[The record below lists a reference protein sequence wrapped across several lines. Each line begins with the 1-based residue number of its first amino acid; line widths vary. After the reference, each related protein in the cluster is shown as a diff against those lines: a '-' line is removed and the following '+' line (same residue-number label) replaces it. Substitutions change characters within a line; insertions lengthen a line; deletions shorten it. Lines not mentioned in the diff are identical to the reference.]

1 MKGVEQAMI
10 DRHEKQIT
18 EDILPRVG
26 NLETWK
32 EFAEMELKTVKNEI
46 KEMKIG
52 QDSIKNS
59 VDRVE
64 NTIVSALNIQ
74 SGTLKQVLDHSFAIK
89 TKQEETNGKIEAAKI
104 KANEKVS
111 IARFTTREK
120 IIGGLLGA
128 GGLSGLLVA
137 LPEAITAIK
146 TFLGGN

>member
-1 MKGVEQAMI
+1 MKGDEKAMF

-26 NLETWK
+26 SLEKWK
-32 EFAEMELKTVKNEI
+32 EIAELELQTVKNEM
-46 KEMKIG
+46 KEMKLG

-89 TKQEETNGKIEAAKI
+89 SQQEETNGKLEVAKI
-104 KANEKVS
+104 SKDEKVT
-111 IARFTTREK
+111 IAKLSTTQQ
-120 IIGGLLGA
+120 IILGLVGA
-128 GGLSGLLVA
+128 GGLSGAWVTLA
-137 LPEAITAIK
+137 PYAKAITWPWE
-146 TFLGGN
+146 

>member
-1 MKGVEQAMI
+1 MKGDEKAMF

-26 NLETWK
+26 NLEKWK
-32 EFAEMELKTVKNEI
+32 EIAELELQTVKNEM
-46 KEMKIG
+46 KEMKLG

-89 TKQEETNGKIEAAKI
+89 SKQEETNGKIEAAKI
-104 KANEKVS
+104 TTNEKIS
-111 IARFTTREK
+111 IAKLSTREK
-120 IIGGLLGA
+120 IIGSVLGV
-128 GGLSGLLVA
+128 GGLSGLIVTIAPILT
-137 LPEAITAIK
+137 AITWPWE
-146 TFLGGN
+146 